1 MVAHHFRVLRR
12 LGWPFAGL
20 IVTVAAGL
28 TGSCDKMPLLAPSG
42 SAITLVSTSNVLA
55 VNGQA
60 DIIATVIEG
69 GTATPSTPNGQ
80 PTVSA
85 GTGTPVHNGT
95 QVKFSTTLGR
105 IEPAQASTQDGSVT
119 VKLVGDGRSGTA
131 TITAISGA
139 AKSTLDV
146 KIGAAGAARIAV
158 TASPQALPFTGG
170 TSTITAR
177 VEDLQGNGLDGVP
190 VSFST
195 TAGSLASTLII
206 SGNGGLAA
214 TNLNTS
220 AAATVTASAGGA
232 TASLTGTVAIT
243 LKPRTTVT
251 LTVPGTGAVSVPTS
265 ITVGVGANTIVKDVL
280 LEFGDGEKV
289 SLGELS
295 ANTNVVHLYGSADTF
310 TVKATATD
318 TDGNTPSISSQIAI
332 LPLTASGSASPS
344 TVPVGTP
351 AVLTVTVT
359 PTGASIAGY
368 DWDFGDGTRADGTS
382 SPTISHNFTSR
393 GNKTVTVRIRPTK
406 GAPIFVLIQVD
417 VS

>member
-1 MVAHHFRVLRR
+1 MVAHRFRILPWLR
-12 LGWPFAGL
+12 WPLTAL
-20 IVTVAAGL
+20 IVIVAAGL
-28 TGSCDKMPLLAPSG
+28 AGSCDKMPLLAPSG
-42 SAITLVSTSNVLA
+42 SAITLVSNSNILA

-60 DIIATVIEG
+60 DIIATVLEG
-69 GTATPSTPNGQ
+69 GVSTPTAPNGN
-80 PTVSA
+80 PSVTA

-95 QVKFSTTLGR
+95 QVYFSTSLGR
-105 IEPAQASTQDGSVT
+105 IEPAQASTDDGRVT
-119 VKLVGDGRSGTA
+119 VKLIGDGRSGTA
-131 TITAISGA
+131 TITATSGA
-139 AKSTLDV
+139 AKATLDV
-146 KIGAAGAARIAV
+146 KVGAAGAARIAV

-170 TSTITAR
+170 TTIITAR
-177 VEDLQGNGLDGVP
+177 VEDQQGNGLDGVP

-195 TAGSLASTLII
+195 TAGSLAGTLII

-214 TNLNTS
+214 TNLTTS

-289 SLGELS
+289 PLGEIT
-295 ANTNVVHLYGSADTF
+295 ANTNVVHLYGSEGTF

-318 TDGNTPSISSQIAI
+318 TDGNTPSVSSQIAI
-332 LPLTASGSASPS
+332 LPLTATGTASPA
-344 TVPVGTP
+344 TAPVGTP
-351 AVLTVTVT
+351 VVLSVTVT
-359 PTGASIAGY
+359 PAGAAISGY

-393 GNKTVTVRIRPTK
+393 GNKTITVRIRPTK